1 MKRCGIL
8 LLTIIFLTYGYKGY
22 KVYDDYIN
30 DVVKVKESGVLSDI
44 SNNVMPVNLKGLH
57 IEDIQQIRKVQKDGN
72 NIFLLNGDKLL
83 HFDINGNFL
92 NYIASDI
99 SDSKESFIASYTID
113 SDNHHIIVIDGSRNI
128 CKYNYNGKLISK
140 LKITHPWNK
149 LTAFTYHKGHLW
161 ATAEITEKHDD
172 NTLWVVNNLCKLD
185 MDMNEISRE
194 RLQPAEKGRVIL
206 YESLHAHELLVDG
219 QDVYAYKA
227 PVDMK
232 YLLDDTLNILF
243 RNSMP
248 MMLLRRDYHEKAS
261 LYPVRKSKHFMIS
274 TFYNTQDDHYTFC
287 YDKSNNTA
295 YMLQKGFKDDF
306 YNTGYIAN
314 LQPVDNNNSTYC
326 YVKTN
331 SSDEKTVLYLVT
343 LKS

>member
-30 DVVKVKESGVLSDI
+30 DVVKVKESGALSDI
-44 SNNVMPVNLKGLH
+44 SNNVIPVNLKGQH
-57 IEDIQQIRKVQKDGN
+57 IADVQQIRKVQKDGN
-72 NIFLLNGDKLL
+72 NIFLLSEDKLL

-99 SDSKESFIASYTID
+99 SDNEESFIASYTID
-113 SDNHHIIVIDGSRNI
+113 SDKHQIIVIDSSRNI

-140 LKITHPWNK
+140 LKITHSWNK
-149 LTAFTYHKGHLW
+149 MTAFTYHKGYLW
-161 ATAEITEKHDD
+161 ATAETIEKHDD
-172 NTLWVVNNLCKLD
+172 NSLWVVNNLYKLD
-185 MDMNEISRE
+185 TDMNEISRD
-194 RLQPAEKGRVIL
+194 RLHPTEKGRDIL
-206 YESLHAHELLVDG
+206 FESLHAHEILVDEQG
-219 QDVYAYKA
+219 VYAYRP

-232 YLLDDTLNILF
+232 YLLDDTLNILY
-243 RNSMP
+243 RNSTP
-248 MMLLRRDYHEKAS
+248 MKLLRRNYHEQAS

-306 YNTGYIAN
+306 YNTGYITD

-326 YVKTN
+326 YIN
-331 SSDEKTVLYLVT
+331 SSDEKAVLYIVT